1 MFFFYICSPQNDY
14 MIKNRKILIPIYAAL
29 ALMAA
34 ACSKFPFFGEDAY
47 SDKRNVMLLYS
58 AGYNSLSSFLKE
70 DISDLTKG
78 WIPESGKDENI
89 LLVYSHNRK
98 SGGYETPNPPVLY
111 RMYKNRKGV
120 TVKDTLKT
128 YTKETHSATA
138 EQLNEVL
145 NYVKTAFPAKS
156 YGMIFSSHAT
166 GYLPAG
172 YYGNP
177 GQYVFKEKSGMRR
190 RQGKNTHTTNPVP
203 YYAPD
208 FDPSLPA
215 VKSIG
220 QDQIGTSGNYLSYE
234 IELDDFAEAIPMPL
248 EYILFDACLMGGIEV
263 AYELREKCRYVGFSQ
278 AEVLAEGFDY
288 SKLAGHLIGTDTPD
302 PKSVCDDYFQQYD
315 IQTGIYHSATI
326 SMIDCT
332 KLEPLADLCH
342 ILFEKYRTEIDQLDP
357 NKIQRFYRSRYH
369 WFYDMEDIITK
380 AGAAEDELSQ
390 LQSALSDCVVYKAA
404 TPSFMEAFDINVFSG
419 FSMYLPCHGNEEL
432 DKFYQTLA
440 WNKATSL
447 VK

>member
-1 MFFFYICSPQNDY
+1 
-14 MIKNRKILIPIYAAL
+14 
-29 ALMAA
+29 
-34 ACSKFPFFGEDAY
+34 
-47 SDKRNVMLLYS
+47 MLLYS

-78 WIPESGKDENI
+78 WIPGSGKDENI

-190 RQGKNTHTTNPVP
+190 RQGKNIHTTNPVP

-315 IQTGIYHSATI
+315 IQTGIYRSATI
-326 SMIDCT
+326 SMVDCT
-332 KLEPLADLCH
+332 KLEPLADICH
-342 ILFEKYRTEIDQLDP
+342 TLFEKYRTEIDQLDP
-357 NKIQRFYRSRYH
+357 NKIQRFFRSRYH
-369 WFYDMEDIITK
+369 WFYDMEDIIAK
-380 AGAAEDELSQ
+380 AGATEDELSQ

-404 TPSFMEAFDINVFSG
+404 TPSFMEDFDINVFSG